1 MIIEEDKKKLESKIN
16 EITRRNPKNRNKDQ
30 SDTIKNIRNLYNS
43 RKKTIK
49 LYNDYAKITSEA
61 MCKTKQGKGL
71 KILTPKHMLQSLTVA
86 LAQVKAGNNS
96 QSLLNEI
103 KQIVTLCINQ
113 KKLLKKYTIT

>member
-1 MIIEEDKKKLESKIN
+1 MIIEEDKKKLESKIS

-86 LAQVKAGNNS
+86 LAQVKAGYNS